1 MYANVQYFY
10 GFMITMNGFM
20 NILEHL
26 SHATQVLCTWIS
38 EILLLLPI
46 HCFQSFVSLDIYV
59 RPIEPFPPYYQFMYM
74 LLHRQSYD
82 SKQSYN
88 FIYLPPNI
96 TFIIGSDYVY
106 KKHFIF
112 KEFKL

>member
-26 SHATQVLCTWIS
+26 SRATQVLCTWIS

-46 HCFQSFVSLDIYV
+46 HCFQSAIFTKPHNIDCFTVN
-59 RPIEPFPPYYQFMYM
+59 EYM
-74 LLHRQSYD
+74 LSH
-82 SKQSYN
+82 
-88 FIYLPPNI
+88 
-96 TFIIGSDYVY
+96 
-106 KKHFIF
+106 
-112 KEFKL
+112 